1 MERNPKCIEMKKIFI
16 DGGARIGETV
26 EVLLDK
32 REDLKGCDVYLFECN
47 SNHFNTLTELSR
59 TNKNYNFIVKNEAI
73 WVENK
78 VMDFFISTDIWGDL
92 GCTLDPTK
100 RERLDLTNPLKVNA
114 IDFSEFLLSFDKN
127 DYIVVKLD
135 IEGAE
140 YEVIEHILNSGAINM
155 VNELFIEW
163 HDHFF
168 NKSSAELKQKLS
180 TYDIII
186 NHNWM

>member
-1 MERNPKCIEMKKIFI
+1 MKKIFI

-26 EVLLDK
+26 DVLLNK

-47 SNHFNTLTELSR
+47 PKHIDTLKKISE
-59 TNKNYNFIVKNEAI
+59 TNKDYNFIVKNEAI

-78 VMDFFISTDIWGDL
+78 IMDFFISTDIWGDL
-92 GCTLDPTK
+92 GCTLDPSK
-100 RERLDLTNPLKVNA
+100 REKLDLLNPLKVNA
-114 IDFSEFLLSFDKN
+114 INFSDFLHSFDKN
-127 DYIVVKLD
+127 DYIIVKLD

-140 YEVIEHILNSGAINM
+140 YEVIENILNTGGISVI
-155 VNELFIEW
+155 NELYIEW

-168 NKSSAELKQKLS
+168 NKSSVPLKEKLS
-180 TYDIII
+180 NYNIII